1 MSNDSR
7 YFFTAS
13 QLSQQ
18 GFDRDGPNWRHVDG
32 RVYVPLYEAKMI
44 HHFDHRFGSYAGLN
58 NRPGD
63 GSLPEVPDS
72 AKASPDYESDPWYW
86 VPEDETA
93 LRVARVPSRLKQ
105 YFRKENAE
113 GCLKVLA
120 EWMLGTL
127 EPGEL
132 KQDRLARTVPIA
144 EARLRDVLGERA
156 LQRDIVGAKVATWLG
171 KAAVGA

>member
-120 EWMLGTL
+120 NGCWAHWSPENLSKIGWHA
-127 EPGEL
+127 PC
-132 KQDRLARTVPIA
+132 RS
-144 EARLRDVLGERA
+144 LRPDCAMCWASGRCNAIL
-156 LQRDIVGAKVATWLG
+156 
-171 KAAVGA
+171 